1 MKINFKNFGFLEF
14 LVSASAIF
22 VVGMLIW
29 TASTRPAVEAKA
41 NLVKENH
48 NKVVDLIND
57 EINKCGNNDEGK
69 FTVWGDPCNG
79 EWIAEKVVNYIN
91 ENLKIENPFSDDSKV
106 KTDPDPR
113 IKAEGKAGQ
122 AVEMGVIFVM
132 SSNFLPDP
140 GSEWIVGTC
149 LETPG
154 ISGFTAQ
161 CLSSYL
167 WDCICFLDCV
177 EPVLVVISLEASEPH
192 TSAAVSA

>member
-48 NKVVDLIND
+48 NKVVNFINN
-57 EINKCGNNDEGK
+57 EINKCENTDENTL
-69 FTVWGDPCNG
+69 TVWGDLCNG
-79 EWIAEKVVNYIN
+79 EWISNKVVDYIN
-91 ENLKIENPFSDDSKV
+91 NNLKIKNPFSEDSKV

-122 AVEMGVIFVM
+122 TVEMGVIFVM
-132 SSNFLPDP
+132 SSNFLPEP

-149 LETPG
+149 FKSP
-154 ISGFTAQ
+154 
-161 CLSSYL
+161 
-167 WDCICFLDCV
+167 CV
-177 EPVLVVISLEASEPH
+177 AAGNNEL
-192 TSAAVSA
+192 TSIYR